1 MVSVP
6 ASGVVDRGFKPQSGQ
21 TKNYKIGICCFS
33 DKQTALKRKGKDLF
47 YYKDPIQHVDLTQ
60 NGHHHL
66 LIKLTCSRHDMAEKL
81 LIWR

>member
-1 MVSVP
+1 MVSVL

-66 LIKLTCSRHDMAEKL
+66 LIKLTCSRNDMAEKL